1 MKAVMQKYLLLIL
14 LIIIGGA
21 LAGYLGT
28 SSLVFR
34 MQEGHWPWE
43 EGIRIVCRLT
53 GNDTYEIP
61 HYYEGI
67 STPIPISVFLGVGK
81 SSEFYVDVDPG
92 IPDESLI
99 RIGIINRKANE
110 SKSQDFNLPL
120 GEFIKASLA
129 REYFEPGQVR
139 TVEIVVGTSLPNVDP
154 RRKRVS
160 VLLEPWSHVVDMPN
174 LSADEGEEIDCGVT
188 VKNEGAR
195 GDFIVVYEIHRY
207 KRGRRGSYFKE
218 GRVGTDR
225 KGRTL
230 IQLDKN
236 EELKLERQQFVFGD
250 SGEYFLKTYVVK
262 YQEYLMQNWHLWAEA
277 RERVLTYDEIVK
289 QSTLDQIDLWRYS
302 DGHQIRDIEIFQ
314 SR

>member
-34 MQEGHWPWE
+34 MQKGHWSWE

-53 GNDTYEIP
+53 GNDTYEVP
-61 HYYEGI
+61 HYYEEI
-67 STPIPISVFLGVGK
+67 SIVIPISVFLGVGK
-81 SSEFYVDVDPG
+81 DSEFYVDVDPG
-92 IPDESLI
+92 IPDKSPI
-99 RIGIINRKANE
+99 RIGIINRKVNE
-110 SKSQDFNLPL
+110 SKSQDLNLPL
-120 GEFIKASLA
+120 GEFIKEYLG
-129 REYFEPGQVR
+129 RESFEPGQVR
-139 TVEIVVGTSLPNVDP
+139 KVEIVVGTSLPNVNP

-160 VLLEPWSHVVDMPN
+160 ILLEPWSHVVDMSN
-174 LSADEGEEIDCGVT
+174 LSANEGEEIDCGVT
-188 VKNEGAR
+188 VKNEGVR

-207 KRGRRGSYFKE
+207 RRGRRGSYFKE

-250 SGEYFLKTYVVK
+250 SGEYLLKTYVVK
-262 YQEYLMQNWHLWAEA
+262 YQEYLMQNWDLWAEA
-277 RERVLTYDEIVK
+277 RRRVLTYDEIVK

-302 DGHQIRDIEIFQ
+302 DGHQIRDMEIFQ